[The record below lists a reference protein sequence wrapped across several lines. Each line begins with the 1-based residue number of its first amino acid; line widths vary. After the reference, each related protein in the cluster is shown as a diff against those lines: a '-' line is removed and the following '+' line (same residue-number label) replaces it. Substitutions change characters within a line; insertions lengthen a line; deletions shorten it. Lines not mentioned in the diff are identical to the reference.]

1 MRKRARN
8 RSAISHCGNGI
19 GKEGQPAFPLKG
31 NRCALRPFRE
41 NRNYTAISPLGKG
54 MRRVTPANK
63 ERRLRTSERKP
74 RARKSRNVVCAA
86 VSEYRNAAFSSH
98 EDKDRAGPKRELLH
112 CAVRFR
118 VEQHRPPPSESFT
131 TASSPILMAAAI
143 VGPTTRS
150 ASTSTISFRIVPRNN
165 GNSTKH
171 HHSAMFSA
179 ANDTLLPVRSRRGRD
194 DRAAGEKKLL
204 VGDEAGRPSNA
215 DRAQGRTQGARQRE
229 HLVRRR
235 RAARSRMWASPRN
248 SRATRTKREGA
259 VREPRAPPPPRQ
271 RETKTLKRST
281 QEWQDPRAVHDL
293 RGARSEKGPF
303 LARSSRGASPNARLR
318 GFSDAWRAYLAEA
331 GSFRMHGGNML
342 PGRGVFP
349 VRGPFGN
356 A

>member
-1 MRKRARN
+1 
-8 RSAISHCGNGI
+8 
-19 GKEGQPAFPLKG
+19 
-31 NRCALRPFRE
+31 
-41 NRNYTAISPLGKG
+41 

-194 DRAAGEKKLL
+194 DRAAGKKKLH

-215 DRAQGRTQGARQRE
+215 DRAQGRMQGGRQRE
-229 HLVRRR
+229 HLVRGGARCASSRR
-235 RAARSRMWASPRN
+235 PPPTQERSKRSNGAPRN
-248 SRATRTKREGA
+248 GKIC
-259 VREPRAPPPPRQ
+259 
-271 RETKTLKRST
+271 
-281 QEWQDPRAVHDL
+281 
-293 RGARSEKGPF
+293 
-303 LARSSRGASPNARLR
+303 SPC
-318 GFSDAWRAYLAEA
+318 
-331 GSFRMHGGNML
+331 MM
-342 PGRGVFP
+342 
-349 VRGPFGN
+349 
-356 A
+356 

>member
-194 DRAAGEKKLL
+194 DRDAGAGLMRNPNQINNVPRRETDAQGKRH
-204 VGDEAGRPSNA
+204 VDGEAGHTQRREANA
-215 DRAQGRTQGARQRE
+215 LAPRGTTRNVR
-229 HLVRRR
+229 HL
-235 RAARSRMWASPRN
+235 
-248 SRATRTKREGA
+248 TR
-259 VREPRAPPPPRQ
+259 
-271 RETKTLKRST
+271 
-281 QEWQDPRAVHDL
+281 
-293 RGARSEKGPF
+293 
-303 LARSSRGASPNARLR
+303 
-318 GFSDAWRAYLAEA
+318 
-331 GSFRMHGGNML
+331 GG
-342 PGRGVFP
+342 
-349 VRGPFGN
+349 
-356 A
+356 

>member
-1 MRKRARN
+1 
-8 RSAISHCGNGI
+8 
-19 GKEGQPAFPLKG
+19 
-31 NRCALRPFRE
+31 
-41 NRNYTAISPLGKG
+41 

-179 ANDTLLPVRSRRGRD
+179 ANDTLLPVRSRRGQGAGRGGAW
-194 DRAAGEKKLL
+194 RSSTAPRTRRTRAGAGHAEQRGGARVAAGNNSKLR
-204 VGDEAGRPSNA
+204 VGEPAKQPRHPAQSREQRANRKHRDRRERCPNRKPPRP
-215 DRAQGRTQGARQRE
+215 ARE
-229 HLVRRR
+229 
-235 RAARSRMWASPRN
+235 
-248 SRATRTKREGA
+248 TRTES
-259 VREPRAPPPPRQ
+259 PPRP
-271 RETKTLKRST
+271 RKSKTLKRST
-281 QEWQDPRAVHDL
+281 
-293 RGARSEKGPF
+293 
-303 LARSSRGASPNARLR
+303 
-318 GFSDAWRAYLAEA
+318 
-331 GSFRMHGGNML
+331 
-342 PGRGVFP
+342 
-349 VRGPFGN
+349 
-356 A
+356 

>member
-1 MRKRARN
+1 
-8 RSAISHCGNGI
+8 
-19 GKEGQPAFPLKG
+19 
-31 NRCALRPFRE
+31 
-41 NRNYTAISPLGKG
+41 

-179 ANDTLLPVRSRRGRD
+179 VNDTLLPVRSRRGRD
-194 DRAAGEKKLL
+194 DRAAGEKKLH

-215 DRAQGRTQGARQRE
+215 DRAQGRLAIEHSSSHTKDADRAQGGARRGARQRE

-235 RAARSRMWASPRN
+235 RAARSRVWANPRN
-248 SRATRTKREGA
+248 NRAARTKRGGQCANREHRPCPRKIKAHGGA
-259 VREPRAPPPPRQ
+259 RCASSRRPPPPKKDQ
-271 RETKTLKRST
+271 ST
-281 QEWQDPRAVHDL
+281 QTEHPGMARYARRA
-293 RGARSEKGPF
+293 
-303 LARSSRGASPNARLR
+303 
-318 GFSDAWRAYLAEA
+318 
-331 GSFRMHGGNML
+331 
-342 PGRGVFP
+342 
-349 VRGPFGN
+349 
-356 A
+356 